1 MEETY
6 TLWQQIADS
15 RTVLTMFGAF
25 IVVVAIALRPGSRK
39 LHQDAAQ
46 VPFRHEDAPASD
58 TDSNQSARDAG
69 SDPMEA
75 RT

>member
-25 IVVVAIALRPGSRK
+25 IVVIAIALRPGSRK

-46 VPFRHEDAPASD
+46 VPFRHDDAPASD
-58 TDSNQSARDAG
+58 NQSAREAG
-69 SDPMEA
+69 PDPMEA